1 VSEPGEERVD
11 VVIPVYNAPELT
23 RKCIDSLYR
32 HVEHRIGSV
41 LVHDNASDEPT
52 ARMLDALSHPRLDV
66 YHAPANTGFGS
77 GVNQG
82 IARASSDLV
91 LVLNS
96 DVEAQDD
103 FVTPLIEALHSEPH
117 MIAVTPSGSE
127 LSGYDLGR
135 YVQRSGCVVSYSL
148 LGYAFLMR
156 RSLFREIGGFDEQF
170 GLGYF
175 EDVDLARRLVG
186 EDNWF
191 GIHTGSA
198 LLHADHGSFSEF
210 SARKSLLE
218 SNRHLYH
225 ARYPEAR
232 RNVIVASR
240 TPHLAELPSDLRRE
254 LEQILRA
261 GGEVHWLARS
271 QPDTLIALQMK
282 GERLG
287 AATLYL
293 LSRKARRRDYMQLEL
308 WLCRDLPRFRR
319 AFLERYAR
327 STGMKLRV
335 FGNESAGCSGQISG
349 RPQPL

>member
-1 VSEPGEERVD
+1 MPEPGEERVD

-32 HVEHRIGSV
+32 HVEHRIGRV
-41 LVHDNASDEPT
+41 LVHDNRSDEPT
-52 ARMLDALSHPRLDV
+52 ARMLDALSHPRLDI
-66 YHAPANTGFGS
+66 YHAPENTGFGS

-103 FVTPLIEALHSEPH
+103 FVTPLIEVLHSEPH
-117 MIAVTPSGSE
+117 MIAIMPSGSE
-127 LSGYDLGR
+127 FSGYDLGR
-135 YVQRSGCVVSYSL
+135 YVQRSECVISYSL
-148 LGYAFLMR
+148 IGYAFLMR
-156 RSLFREIGGFDEQF
+156 RSLFQGIGGFDEQF

-186 EDNWF
+186 DGNWF
-191 GIHTGSA
+191 GIHTRST

-210 SARKSLLE
+210 SARKNLLE

-225 ARYPEAR
+225 ARYPDAR

-240 TPHLAELPSDLRRE
+240 TSHLAELPSDLPRE
-254 LEQILRA
+254 LAQILRA
-261 GGEVHWLARS
+261 GGKVHWLARS
-271 QPDTLIALQMK
+271 RPGTLLALQMK

-308 WLCRDLPRFRR
+308 WLCRDLPRFRQ

-327 STGMKLRV
+327 STGMKLRT
-335 FGNESAGCSGQISG
+335 FEDESPSSSGRISG
-349 RPQPL
+349 RPQSL